1 MGGEIPTPNN
11 FKITLQ
17 LIMADF
23 IDEMMGFNPASMD
36 AFQDKGPKSDPNIYK
51 TNPKN
56 SKSDDGEYHSKVR
69 VLLNPLSPKDSIV
82 SRSEYW
88 LESMDGSRGVPSSLS
103 IGDKQCP
110 IFKAWKVGHFNE
122 EKKAFYD
129 SIFNKNESMWVLV
142 QILEDDNQP
151 ELVGQFRMMKLAKD
165 IYEKLSAKMNPS
177 SASGK
182 TPYPVMDYV
191 IGLALDMDVK
201 PGPSDP
207 SHPERAQRE
216 ISYSVCDFG
225 DYAPIIKTDGTPLF
239 DEDELELI
247 DNYVTAANA
256 AQNGKTQKKKDEA
269 SKKLAEIKPQIRP
282 LYEKAISYVRENMKK
297 VDGTPLDLV
306 KERGFQPW
314 DEATTE
320 FVNRWIEMVHAGFN
334 PKNFTYEMYLKQKEA
349 PTTNPNTTQE
359 AAPVAAEPAKVEAT
373 TPEDDDLPF

>member
-1 MGGEIPTPNN
+1 
-11 FKITLQ
+11 
-17 LIMADF
+17 MANI
-23 IDEMMGFNPASMD
+23 IDEMMGFNPSDMG
-36 AFQDKGPKSDPNIYK
+36 AFQDKSPKSDPNIYK

-56 SKSDDGEYHSKVR
+56 SKTDDGEYHSKIR

-88 LESMDGSRGVPSSLS
+88 LESMDGSRGVVSSLS

-129 SIFNKNESMWVLV
+129 SLFNKNESQWVLV

-191 IGLALDMDVK
+191 IGLTLEMDVK
-201 PGPSDP
+201 PGPDDP
-207 SHPERAQRE
+207 AHPERKQRE

-225 DYAPIIKTDGTPLF
+225 EYAPIIKTDGTQLF
-239 DEDELELI
+239 SEDELELI
-247 DNYVTAANA
+247 DSYVTAANDS
-256 AQNGKTQKKKDEA
+256 QNGKTQKKKDEA
-269 SKKLAEIKPQIRP
+269 AKKLAEIKPQIRP
-282 LYEKAISYVRENMKK
+282 LYEKAINYVRENLKK
-297 VDGTPLDLV
+297 VDGSELDLV
-306 KERGFQPW
+306 KERGFQAW
-314 DEATTE
+314 DENTRT
-320 FVNRWIEMVHAGFN
+320 FVERWIEMVHAGVN
-334 PKNFTYEMYLKQKEA
+334 PKTTTYDAFLKQSSNTQVVNEVI
-349 PTTNPNTTQE
+349 PNTTT
-359 AAPVAAEPAKVEAT
+359 AAPVPNQPTNQTE
-373 TPEDDDLPF
+373 EDDDLPF

>member
-1 MGGEIPTPNN
+1 MCFSVYYNVHTN
-11 FKITLQ
+11 KIIT
-17 LIMADF
+17 IMANY
-23 IDEMMGFNPASMD
+23 IDEMMGFNPSDMG
-36 AFQDKGPKSDPNIYK
+36 AFQDKSPKSDPNIYK

-56 SKSDDGEYHSKVR
+56 SKTDDGEYHSKIR

-88 LESMDGSRGVPSSLS
+88 LESMDGSRGVVSSLS

-129 SIFNKNESMWVLV
+129 SLFNKNESQWVLV

-191 IGLALDMDVK
+191 IGLTLEMDVK
-201 PGPSDP
+201 PGPDDP
-207 SHPERAQRE
+207 AHPERKQRE

-225 DYAPIIKTDGTPLF
+225 EYAPIIKTDGTQLF
-239 DEDELELI
+239 SEDELELI
-247 DNYVTAANA
+247 DSYVTAANDS
-256 AQNGKTQKKKDEA
+256 QNGKTQKKKDEA
-269 SKKLAEIKPQIRP
+269 AKKLAEIKPQIRP
-282 LYEKAISYVRENMKK
+282 LYEKAINYVRENLKK
-297 VDGTPLDLV
+297 VDGSELDLV
-306 KERGFQPW
+306 KERGFQAW
-314 DEATTE
+314 DENTRT
-320 FVNRWIEMVHAGFN
+320 FVERWIEMVHAGVN
-334 PKNFTYEMYLKQKEA
+334 PKTTTYDAFLKQSSNTQVVNEVVPNTTTAA
-349 PTTNPNTTQE
+349 PTTNQSTNQTE
-359 AAPVAAEPAKVEAT
+359 
-373 TPEDDDLPF
+373 EDDDLPF